1 MTGMHPRTV
10 YPCEMACTCRSRC
23 TCFDTRGVGGSST
36 RPHDYGRRAQSGCRG
51 AHAVIKN
58 LASVHHVALG
68 VYICARC
75 NAITH
80 PCMHVFLD
88 QALGRTAD
96 YGRSSDQTSTYSYMQ
111 RMVCKQK
118 LSVHYHVTMQCSTG
132 GCSLDIVSFHTSIVY
147 PARMHTLACVCAAIT
162 NNHTSWK
169 ARTSA
174 SVFGKLNIGSC
185 NAVMRLRNASSIC
198 SPCSKARLMSLPST
212 PNCAKWSG
220 THMAEG
226 GAHPHMC
233 ACACPL

>member
-1 MTGMHPRTV
+1 MHPRTV

-23 TCFDTRGVGGSST
+23 TRFDTRGVGGSST

-58 LASVHHVALG
+58 SASVHHVELG
-68 VYICARC
+68 VYICARS
-75 NAITH
+75 NAIIH

-96 YGRSSDQTSTYSYMQ
+96 YGRSSDQTSTYSYVQ
-111 RMVCKQK
+111 SR
-118 LSVHYHVTMQCSTG
+118 
-132 GCSLDIVSFHTSIVY
+132 CSLDVVSFHTSIVY

-185 NAVMRLRNASSIC
+185 NAVMRLRNAWPIC

-226 GAHPHMC
+226 PTHVCVCMSSVASRPQSRTSLSC
-233 ACACPL
+233 LSCPSCLS